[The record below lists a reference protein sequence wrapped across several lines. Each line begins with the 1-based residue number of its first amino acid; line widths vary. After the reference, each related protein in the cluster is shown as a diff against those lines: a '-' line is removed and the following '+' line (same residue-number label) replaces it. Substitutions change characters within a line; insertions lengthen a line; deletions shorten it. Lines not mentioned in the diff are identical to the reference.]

1 MEKNTKV
8 GKQNFTDLVWLLLIG
23 FLFWTW
29 FKVSGKKKE
38 PYITTRKALAK
49 QYDIDLKTFNKWVQL
64 LADPDTLP
72 YAKFTKQRG
81 LTQRQHDY
89 LIELF
94 GLPAEGKTKYS
105 KFDIVASDEEG
116 IGHNDYRD
124 VRQSIEQWPDK
135 CIVSREIYAQLNFFP
150 PHIGRELKRKMN

>member
-1 MEKNTKV
+1 MKKNTNIDKL
-8 GKQNFTDLVWLLLIG
+8 NFMDLVWLLLIG

-64 LADPDTLP
+64 FADQDTLP
-72 YAKFTKQRG
+72 YTEFTKQRG
-81 LTQRQHDY
+81 LTQRQYDY

-105 KFDIVASDEEG
+105 KFDIVASDDEG

-124 VRQSIEQWPDK
+124 VQKSIKQWSNK
-135 CIVSREIYAQLNFFP
+135 CVISHEIYAQLNFFP
-150 PHIGRELKRKMN
+150 PRIGGELRRQMS